1 MCRQADSRYH
11 AGAMKREKMTPSTYV
26 LIDRDGV
33 INEDSDEFIKSP
45 DEWHPIPG
53 SLEAIALLNRH
64 GYKVV
69 VITNQSGLA
78 RGLFDRAML
87 KQIHTRMRRLTEQQ
101 GGKIDAIYFCPHGPD
116 DHCTCRKPSPG
127 LLIDFGKEKAI
138 SLSGIPFIGD
148 SLRDLQAGR
157 AVGAQ
162 ALLVKTGK
170 GKQTLVN
177 NPDLNVP
184 VFENL
189 YDAAHFIISEQ

>member
-1 MCRQADSRYH
+1 
-11 AGAMKREKMTPSTYV
+11 MTPSAYV

-33 INEDSDEFIKSP
+33 INQDSDEFIKSP

-87 KQIHTRMRRLTEQQ
+87 EQIHTRMKRLTEQQ

-116 DHCTCRKPSPG
+116 DHCACRKPSPG

-148 SLRDLQAGR
+148 SLRDLQAGH
-157 AVGAQ
+157 AVGAHP
-162 ALLVKTGK
+162 LLVKTGK
-170 GKQTLVN
+170 GKQTLDN
-177 NPDLNVP
+177 NPDLNVS

-189 YDAAHFIISEQ
+189 YDAAQFIISEQ

>member
-1 MCRQADSRYH
+1 
-11 AGAMKREKMTPSTYV
+11 MTPSAYV

-33 INEDSDEFIKSP
+33 INQDSDEFIKSP

-87 KQIHTRMRRLTEQQ
+87 EQIHTRMKRLTEQQ

-116 DHCTCRKPSPG
+116 DHCACRKPSPG

-162 ALLVKTGK
+162 PLLVKTGK
-170 GKQTLVN
+170 GKQTLDN
-177 NPDLNVP
+177 NPDLNVS

-189 YDAAHFIISEQ
+189 YDAAQFIISEQ

>member
-1 MCRQADSRYH
+1 
-11 AGAMKREKMTPSTYV
+11 MTPSAYV

-33 INEDSDEFIKSP
+33 INQDSDEFIKSP

-87 KQIHTRMRRLTEQQ
+87 EQIHTRMRRLTEQQ

-116 DHCTCRKPSPG
+116 DHCACRKPSPG

-148 SLRDLQAGR
+148 SLRDLQAGH
-157 AVGAQ
+157 AVGAHP
-162 ALLVKTGK
+162 LLVKTGK
-170 GKQTLVN
+170 GKQTLDN

-189 YDAAHFIISEQ
+189 YDAAQFIISEQ